1 VIPPHAVGCLESEA
15 TEMAGEQQQSEVES
29 APRSESEEEIDCGIQ
44 NLTDGWVP
52 CEDMGAVLYLLPD
65 LSPEF
70 V

>member
-1 VIPPHAVGCLESEA
+1 
-15 TEMAGEQQQSEVES
+15 MAGEQQQSEVES